1 MAKRAAVAADQARRL
16 RGDPQ
21 PEQPSGG
28 AIDRILWNH
37 GRETIDEIVVHNCTV
52 HVEQMD
58 DRCWWIGVYKGDE
71 QMWTGNFHCYR
82 HKDGMKFTEQDDDLE
97 WDREDE
103 HR

>member
-1 MAKRAAVAADQARRL
+1 
-16 RGDPQ
+16 
-21 PEQPSGG
+21 
-28 AIDRILWNH
+28 
-37 GRETIDEIVVHNCTV
+37 
-52 HVEQMD
+52 MD